1 MTVQEAQEAIKDIPL
16 GSTVQLVKT
25 NGDIIEVKLM
35 SKEISAI
42 EAKKYG
48 NMEVPELP
56 PALTVVGGT
65 RFGKYRIEIQEIV
78 KIAWVED

>member
-1 MTVQEAQEAIKDIPL
+1 MTIQEAQEAIKDIPL
-16 GSTVQLVKT
+16 GSTIQLVKT

-35 SKEISAI
+35 SKEINAI

-65 RFGKYRIEIQEIV
+65 RFGKFRIEIQEIV

>member
-65 RFGKYRIEIQEIV
+65 RFGKFRIEIQEIV